1 MKTFFRVVLLI
12 IIICASVLSLFVL
25 MPFAKEG
32 SSWGDMPLFAGTV
45 GAALGLG
52 LIWWLAVGR
61 SVPRRG
67 SRGGY
72 FSDAV
77 IGTESAVAGRRA
89 RTSA

>member
-1 MKTFFRVVLLI
+1 MKTFFRIVLLI

-25 MPFAKEG
+25 IPFVKEG
-32 SSWGDMPLFAGTV
+32 SSWGDMPLFAGV
-45 GAALGLG
+45 IGAALALG

-72 FSDAV
+72 FSDAA
-77 IGTESAVAGRRA
+77 IGTGPTVAGRRA